1 MPMHLQNQPFK
12 ALLPYVMWQIPQF
25 YLRFGSIR
33 YGFKIIEEKVSSVG
47 KFGNYAI
54 PWIITG
60 TCHLC

>member
-1 MPMHLQNQPFK
+1 
-12 ALLPYVMWQIPQF
+12 MWQIPQF
-25 YLRFGSIR
+25 YLRFGSIS
-33 YGFKIIEEKVSSVG
+33 YGFKIIEEKVFSVG